1 MPPTSLCIVARYMS
15 RSYERARIAHVLSVM
30 LVSIAVLGCT
40 EIDGH
45 KRTRAGNRLFR
56 DSQFIDAAAQ
66 YQIALT
72 EIDDPIIHYNLGLAY
87 SKIAKPGYD
96 ASILLATKDEPICT
110 ALPNTKPVDTGACVK
125 EGDRHY
131 AECGSKKTAPIEAAI
146 AKLESDLKGVTEADK
161 DKKTD
166 LTSQLRDKQ
175 EELGR
180 YTCAS
185 SFKCVETTYCTLT
198 SPELADLAAQHFQV
212 WIKAQPGDDEIKK
225 QVIEARAAFE
235 AATKADNKSEII
247 VTQKRVDD
255 LLVKD
260 QTRKLMS
267 LLWMDSEQY
276 PKAIAYWEGLL
287 VDRPN
292 DPEIIGQLAGINLK
306 AGNWRKSIEWYNKIA
321 AITTDANSKVAQYQF
336 IGNVAWAKLNSRS
349 LIGPEAIE
357 LADRGIGALQHA
369 SEIQPNNSRVV
380 SLQGALFNFRSTAHG
395 ASWAAAIDR
404 ASAQD
409 QAAAARVLSE
419 QAKKAAGTPAA
430 PAPGSPTPPSDPAPA
445 GSAPKSGG

>member
-1 MPPTSLCIVARYMS
+1 MS

-56 DSQFIDAAAQ
+56 ETQFIDAAAQ

-96 ASILLATKDEPICT
+96 APILLATKDEPICT
-110 ALPNTKPVDTGACVK
+110 ALPNTKPVETGACVK

-131 AECGSKKTAPIEAAI
+131 AECGSKKTAPIEAAVS
-146 AKLESDLKGVTEADK
+146 KLESDLKGLTEADK

-175 EELGR
+175 DELGR

-185 SFKCVETTYCTLT
+185 SFKCMETTYCTLT

-225 QVIEARAAFE
+225 QLTEARAAFE
-235 AATKADNKSEII
+235 EATKADNKSEI
-247 VTQKRVDD
+247 VLTQKRVDD

-260 QTRKLMS
+260 QTRKLMT
-267 LLWMDSEQY
+267 LLWLDSEQY

-287 VDRPN
+287 AERPN
-292 DPEIIGQLAGINLK
+292 DPEIMGQLAGINLK
-306 AGNWRKSIEWYNKIA
+306 AGNWRKAIEWYNKVA
-321 AITTDANSKVAQYQF
+321 AITTEPNSKVAQYQF

-349 LIGPEAIE
+349 LIGPEATE

-369 SEIQPNNSRVV
+369 SEIQPKNSRVV
-380 SLQGALFNFRSTAHG
+380 SLQGAIFNFRSTAHG

-419 QAKKAAGTPAA
+419 QAKKAAGTPST
-430 PAPGSPTPPSDPAPA
+430 PGAPGTPTPPSAPVPA
-445 GSAPKSGG
+445 GPAPKSGG